1 MTTPRPSRRSRF
13 RANGDG
19 TIYQRKDGRWEAAG
33 YVLAPGNIRKRVRVY
48 GASRKDALGKLTEK
62 IAASNLGL
70 PVAASDSTVTDYLT
84 YWLNG
89 IAVHQVRE
97 NTYARYASCIRLHL
111 IPGLG
116 AKKLARLT
124 ARDVRTFLDHLRVAC
139 QCCTQGRD
147 THRRSCCAIEQCCNK
162 RLSPLTVTC
171 VHSVLK
177 SALEHAV
184 REDDLPRNVA
194 RNVKTPAP
202 RPRRFKPFTASEA
215 RLFLQAASGDRLHAL
230 YELALRRGLRKGE
243 LLGLHWQDLY
253 LDSGTATIHR
263 SLQRTHTGG
272 LTILHTKTRAS
283 ERRIA
288 LPTECIK
295 SLKIHRERQQD
306 EGQAAGSG
314 WADNGLVFATPT
326 GSPLDPTNLTRRFRR
341 LLDHAGLRV
350 VRFHDLRHSTATLLL
365 EQGIDL
371 VVIKELLGHAHIGVT
386 AGVYAHVRLRLQHQ
400 AIDTLGSLLAE
411 GDDSDEPPPS
421 GSHRPLTLP
430 SALPS
435 QDARPLR
442 RSFRRGLF
450 DLFSRAME
458 IPCY

>member
-1 MTTPRPSRRSRF
+1 MTTPRPASSRRSRS

-19 TIYQRKDGRWEAAG
+19 TIYQRKEGRWEAAG
-33 YVLAPGNIRKRVRVY
+33 YVLASGNIRKRVRVY
-48 GASRKDALGKLTEK
+48 GASRKEALGKLTEK

-70 PVAASDSTVTDYLT
+70 PVAASDCTVSDYLT
-84 YWLNG
+84 YWLQG

-97 NTYARYASCIRLHL
+97 NTHTRYAACIRLHL

-124 ARDVRTFLDHLRVAC
+124 ARDVRTFLDHLRAAC
-139 QCCTQGRD
+139 QCCAQVRD
-147 THRRSCCAIEQCCNK
+147 TDRRFCCAIGQCCNK
-162 RLSPLTVTC
+162 RLSPLTVTY

-215 RLFLQAASGDRLHAL
+215 RQFLHAASSDRLHAL
-230 YELALRRGLRKGE
+230 YELALRTGLRKGE
-243 LLGLHWQDLY
+243 LLGLHWEDLD
-253 LDSGTATIHR
+253 LDSGTASIHR

-283 ERRIA
+283 ERRIV
-288 LPTECIK
+288 LPTECIN
-295 SLKIHRERQQD
+295 SLKTHHERQQ
-306 EGQAAGSG
+306 EEREAAGTG
-314 WADNGLVFATPT
+314 WPDNGLVFTTPT
-326 GSPLDPTNLTRRFRR
+326 GRPLDSSNLTRRFRR
-341 LLDHAGLRV
+341 LLHRAQLRSI
-350 VRFHDLRHSTATLLL
+350 RFHDLRHSTATLLL

-386 AGVYAHVRLRLQHQ
+386 ADVYAHVRLRLQRE
-400 AIDTLGSLLAE
+400 AINTLGDALSP
-411 GDDSDEPPPS
+411 GRDDPDGAPVAAIV
-421 GSHRPLTLP
+421 R
-430 SALPS
+430 
-435 QDARPLR
+435 
-442 RSFRRGLF
+442 
-450 DLFSRAME
+450 
-458 IPCY
+458 